1 LATFKDVLWSQ
12 LPEELSELEWAR
24 RGWVER
30 KDGKKGVE
38 CGLCRATLQVI
49 WDWEQLR
56 DAVLRER
63 ESKETSNAENGT
75 QETGVEENGASE
87 AASTKKGTSISDDD
101 MYTTAS
107 IDVDSTMLLLKHYQP
122 LLSSGH
128 TGKCPWASRSTDP
141 TILRLPPQQLS
152 FPSLI
157 TRLTTLAT
165 ILPFLPPSE
174 RITTPKPVPI
184 ALPDSLTVYD
194 ERVLQ
199 AAITG
204 WSGAKLGTKG
214 ILACSTCHRRVGL
227 WLFTTESDNI
237 LHLDEEP
244 LDLLS
249 EHKKYCPWTNAS
261 VQTGL
266 PAWEYLYKLLEPRGS
281 TKRAREDENDDK
293 DSRFKRLREML
304 KGVGSKK

>member
-49 WDWEQLR
+49 WDWNRLR
-56 DAVLRER
+56 DAVLREV
-63 ESKETSNAENGT
+63 ESKETPNAENGA
-75 QETGVEENGASE
+75 QETGVEENVASE
-87 AASTKKGTSISDDD
+87 TASTKKGTSISDND
-101 MYTTAS
+101 MYSTAS
-107 IDVDSTMLLLKHYQP
+107 LGFDTTILLSKYYKP

-128 TGKCPWASRSTDP
+128 SFKCPWASRSTDP

-152 FPSLI
+152 LPSLI

-184 ALPDSLTVYD
+184 ALPESLADYD

-199 AAITG
+199 AGITG

-227 WLFTTESDNI
+227 WLFTSESDNI

-249 EHKKYCPWTNAS
+249 EHKNYCPWTNAS

-266 PAWEYLYKLLEPRGS
+266 PAWEYMYMLLEPR
-281 TKRAREDENDDK
+281 KRARGGESDDK
-293 DSRFKRLREML
+293 ERRFKRLREML
-304 KGVGSKK
+304 MGVGSKK